1 MAHHATGP
9 AAEGPRTTSPE
20 SSAHPAGLL
29 IAGPATVPLTPAG
42 PGLHAGC
49 PPWARTVPRSGIDAG
64 ALVAVPLNL
73 FLRHL
78 GTHGRTAV
86 ALKSS

>member
-1 MAHHATGP
+1 MAQHATGP
-9 AAEGPRTTSPE
+9 AAEGPRTAPPE

-29 IAGPATVPLTPAG
+29 TAGPATVPLTPAG
-42 PGLHAGC
+42 PGLHTGS
-49 PPWARTVPRSGIDAG
+49 PSWARTVPRSGIGAG
-64 ALVAVPLNL
+64 ALVGVPLNL
-73 FLRHL
+73 FLHHL

>member
-9 AAEGPRTTSPE
+9 AAEGPCSTSPE
-20 SSAHPAGLL
+20 SSTHLGGLL

-42 PGLHAGC
+42 PGLQAGS
-49 PPWARTVPRSGIDAG
+49 PPWVRTVPRSGIDAG

-73 FLRHL
+73 FLHHL

>member
-1 MAHHATGP
+1 MAQHATGP
-9 AAEGPRTTSPE
+9 AAEGPCTAPPE
-20 SSAHPAGLL
+20 SSAHPAGPLT
-29 IAGPATVPLTPAG
+29 AGPATVLLTPAG
-42 PGLHAGC
+42 PGLHAGS
-49 PPWARTVPRSGIDAG
+49 PSSARTVPRSGIGTG

-73 FLRHL
+73 FLHHL

>member
-1 MAHHATGP
+1 MAQHATGP
-9 AAEGPRTTSPE
+9 AAEGPCTAPPE

-29 IAGPATVPLTPAG
+29 TAGPATVLLTPAG
-42 PGLHAGC
+42 PGRHAGS
-49 PPWARTVPRSGIDAG
+49 PSWARTVPRSGIGAG

-73 FLRHL
+73 FLHHL